1 MMAQLKNYANL
12 IRALIILAIAAFFG
26 YRYTQLGHSIYLAY
40 IVGFGGLGLLSLSN
54 KLSPRWQNLGLNL
67 GVSLFFLDFVFAEID
82 PAEVGRAMATADYGM
97 LLLAMAM
104 IIIHIYFRTVR
115 WQWLLKPLGE
125 VAFWPACRAFLIGI
139 TGNTI
144 LPARAGEFL
153 RAYVLGRS
161 TGLAK
166 TGVFATLVVERIFD
180 GLTVLLIL
188 LIAIVLGVRDERM
201 QLIGLLGALF
211 YVGVMV
217 GLVVFMVKRHWA
229 DAIINKFLPP
239 ALAQQILGVLD
250 GFSSGLAVLKNP
262 YQLVMVTFWN
272 MLTWGVILASFWFAL
287 QAFDFGSPVPW
298 QAPMLMLPAMALGL
312 TVPAAPGGLG
322 LVQAAIK
329 LTLDLTYA
337 GLPMAAN
344 FQESVAAAGILIH
357 LVQFAP
363 EVIPGIFCFMYEGLS
378 TREVSAGRSL
388 TRAEPSIVPNLPY

>member
-1 MMAQLKNYANL
+1 MTQFKNYAGL
-12 IRALIILAIAAFFG
+12 IRGLVILAIAIFFG
-26 YRYTQLGHSIYLAY
+26 YRYAQLGHLIYLIY
-40 IVGFGGLGLLSLSN
+40 IIGFGGLGLLSLVN
-54 KLSPRWQNLGLNL
+54 QLSPRWQNLGLNL

-82 PAEVGRAMATADYGM
+82 LTEVARAMATADYTM

-125 VAFWPACRAFLIGI
+125 VAFWPACRALLIGI
-139 TGNTI
+139 TGNTL

-161 TGLAK
+161 TGLSK

-201 QLIGLLGALF
+201 QLIGLLGAIF
-211 YVGVMV
+211 YIGVMV
-217 GLVVFMVKRHWA
+217 GLVIFMVKRHWA
-229 DAIINKFLPP
+229 DAIINKFLPSSM
-239 ALAQQILGVLD
+239 AHQVLGVLD
-250 GFSSGLAVLKNP
+250 GFTSGLAVLKNP

-272 MLTWGVILASFWFAL
+272 LLTWGVILISFWFAL
-287 QAFDFGSPVPW
+287 LAFDFGSPVPW

-329 LTLDLTYA
+329 LTLDLTFA
-337 GLPMAAN
+337 GLPIAAN

-378 TREVSAGRSL
+378 TREVSAGSRL
-388 TRAEPSIVPNLPY
+388 TQPEPSIIPNLPD